1 MNISEVWNN
10 YFALDSPYS
19 FDKALLDLGE
29 VFSEQGAWEEPSD
42 DYKEF
47 ESQSVLKHR
56 QVVSVAKLP
65 KNPVSST
72 IDNKRNSY
80 LLQFSDTALA
90 IQDTNDGS
98 GFMYAD
104 AI

>member
-47 ESQSVLKHR
+47 ES
-56 QVVSVAKLP
+56 
-65 KNPVSST
+65 
-72 IDNKRNSY
+72 
-80 LLQFSDTALA
+80 
-90 IQDTNDGS
+90 
-98 GFMYAD
+98 
-104 AI
+104 